1 MTFDKRST
9 PPYAHGLP
17 GPRPEHPD
25 HAGQRQPPEKNPLIY
40 LHHTIACAPRSY
52 AAVAH
57 RLGSIDWARHGGALY
72 GVWRS
77 QIGRPRDE
85 LTAVT
90 VWPGDADGAVA
101 QKLIEA
107 IAEVRQ
113 VTSTTLHATLRP
125 ASPTP
130 PQRQGNYAFRWF
142 ALPEAN
148 WEEFLSL
155 CAAAWPGFESAYDSQ
170 VIGLWRCDKNELDEP
185 GRVRALLLTRR
196 PNLAMWER
204 SKIPSGA
211 AESEV
216 RSKLSRRYDLCDD
229 TWVHTT
235 TLLTATDHADDA
247 RWT

>member
-1 MTFDKRST
+1 MTFDKRGT
-9 PPYAHGLP
+9 RPYAHCLSGQCLK
-17 GPRPEHPD
+17 HPD
-25 HAGQRQPPEKNPLIY
+25 HAGRSQPPVKNPSIY
-40 LHHTIACAPRSY
+40 LHHTIACAPRGY
-52 AAVAH
+52 AAVAR
-57 RLGSIDWARHGGALY
+57 RLGGIDWAQHGGTLY

-90 VWPGDADGAVA
+90 VWPGDADTAVA

-113 VTSTTLHATLRP
+113 VASTPLHASLRP

-142 ALPEAN
+142 ELPEAN

-170 VIGLWRCDKNELDEP
+170 VIGLWRCAIDEP

-211 AESEV
+211 AETEV

-235 TLLTATDHADDA
+235 TLLTATDQTDDA